1 MHNLY
6 PWLQPYY
13 QQILQP
19 FLQGKGH
26 HALLFK
32 AEQGIGAEQLIENI
46 AAWLMCQQT
55 EDSQPCGHCHSC
67 ALFQAGNHPDFYR
80 LEPIEN
86 KDIGVEQVREINEKV
101 SQFAQQGGNKVVLIR
116 QADRLTESAANA
128 LLKTLEEPRAQT
140 YFLLQVDF
148 SAKLLATI
156 YSRCQAW
163 IINTPK
169 EQQGLAWLQQYR
181 QENIEDLQTALRINY
196 NRPLLALACLEQG
209 LLEKR
214 TAFLRQ
220 FWVFYIRRSPLELLP
235 HFTKED
241 VFLQLDWISAFLHD
255 ALKEKLGI
263 QQGWISQ
270 DLARG
275 ILQFNEQQS
284 VEGLLKANQIMQKVR
299 LDLSQINGVNQELIL
314 LDGLTRLVTDVFER
328 KE

>member
-55 EDSQPCGHCHSC
+55 EGEQPCGHCHSC
-67 ALFQAGNHPDFYR
+67 ALFQAANHPDFYR

-169 EQQGLAWLQQYR
+169 VEQGLAWLQQSR

-255 ALKEKLGI
+255 ALKEKLGV
-263 QQGWISQ
+263 QQGWVSQ
-270 DLARG
+270 DLVRG

-299 LDLSQINGVNQELIL
+299 LDLTQINGVNQELIL

>member
-32 AEQGIGAEQLIENI
+32 AEQGIGAEQLVENI

-55 EDSQPCGHCHSC
+55 EGEQPCGHCHSC
-67 ALFQAGNHPDFYR
+67 ALFQAANHPDFYR
-80 LEPIEN
+80 LEPIES

-148 SAKLLATI
+148 SARLLATI

-169 EQQGLAWLQQYR
+169 VEQGLTWLQQSR

-220 FWVFYIRRSPLELLP
+220 FWMFYIRRSPLELLP

-263 QQGWISQ
+263 QQGWVSQ

-275 ILQFNEQQS
+275 IRQFNEQQS
-284 VEGLLKANQIMQKVR
+284 VDGLLKANQIMQKVR
-299 LDLSQINGVNQELIL
+299 LDLTQINGVNQELIL

-328 KE
+328 QE